1 MNENM
6 LQLFPKNW
14 TFCLLILCVM
24 NLSAQD
30 HSPTLFLI
38 GDSTMADKKILIKT
52 LSTAGGKCFRN

>member
-38 GDSTMADKKILIKT
+38 GDSTMADKKR
-52 LSTAGGKCFRN
+52 S